1 MRNFNLDDVFLMSE
15 IIDQM
20 GLSVEADKV
29 IKQVKT
35 NKLETKEDA
44 AAVGKE
50 AMMGIGI
57 ELVANI
63 AKNLYKAK
71 PAVKQLIGSLS
82 GKTEEE
88 VSKMGIKDIKAF
100 FSEVIKD
107 EGFSDFLESAG
118 A

>member
-1 MRNFNLDDVFLMSE
+1 LRNFNLDDVFLMSE

-100 FSEVIKD
+100 VPWN
-107 EGFSDFLESAG
+107 
-118 A
+118 

>member
-1 MRNFNLDDVFLMSE
+1 MREFNIDDVFLMSE
-15 IIDQM
+15 ILDAM
-20 GLSVEADKV
+20 GLSVEAGKV
-29 IKQVKT
+29 LKQAKT
-35 NKLETKEDA
+35 NKLETKADA
-44 AAVGKE
+44 AALGKE

-57 ELVANI
+57 ELAMNI
-63 AKNLYKAK
+63 AKNLHKAK

-100 FSEVIKD
+100 FTELVKA